1 MTVEVPERD
10 GDGFLLDM
18 SLWNED
24 IMHAM
29 AAADD
34 VEMTEEKIAYIMK
47 ARAMYEEDQMV
58 PRIREF
64 GKALGMDRK
73 AKPLYEAFESGPMKQ
88 IAKYGGLPKPTG
100 CV

>member
-1 MTVEVPERD
+1 MSLDRD

-18 SLWNED
+18 GVWSIAVMHEMASED
-24 IMHAM
+24 GV
-29 AAADD
+29 D
-34 VEMTEEKIAYIMK
+34 MTEEKIMYILK
-47 ARAMYEEDQMV
+47 ARDMYEVDQMV

-64 GKALGMDRK
+64 AKALGMDRK